1 MYGRTD
7 DEKSDLIKAA
17 ARMPTDKRSQ
27 QQIKNGDILLTMIG
41 ILSLGHTEFD
51 YVNEFHTD
59 EEYYQLSL
67 VIAHGIPSEATLRQ
81 RLDSI

>member
-1 MYGRTD
+1 MYGRTYN
-7 DEKSDLIKAA
+7 EKSDLKKAA

-27 QQIKNGDILLTMIG
+27 QQIKNGYILLTMIG

-59 EEYYQLSL
+59 VY
-67 VIAHGIPSEATLRQ
+67 SEVSEGNNRSGKGNDL
-81 RLDSI
+81 